1 MMHFILYGKEIQAEN
16 IPFLYGILDTLSLS
30 KIKITLYDLYE
41 ERLKEKIDL
50 AKYEYSTLP
59 MYSDLKKAGVDMLLS
74 LGGDG
79 TILRAALLT
88 HKNGTPILGVNL
100 GRLGF
105 LASIEGGKFKASLQ
119 NILRGEYILEQRSL
133 ISLGANKPLFQDWPI
148 ALNDMT
154 ISKRDTSAMIIIHTY
169 VDGEFLNSYWADGII
184 VSTPTGS
191 TGYSLSCGGPIVDP
205 RSQNLILT
213 PVSPHNLNIR
223 PVVLSDQSVIRFE
236 IEGRAD
242 NYLCTLDSRYE
253 TITKEHI
260 IEVRKSKHPIQL
272 VRFIDNSFIKTIRD
286 KMNWGYDSRNL
297 QF

>member
-1 MMHFILYGKEIQAEN
+1 MMHFILYGKEIQTEN
-16 IPFLYGILDTLSLS
+16 IPFLCGILDTLSLS

-41 ERLKEKIDL
+41 QRLKEKIDL
-50 AKYEYSTLP
+50 TQYEYSTLP

-105 LASIEGGKFKASLQ
+105 LASIEGSKFKSSLQ
-119 NILRGEYILEQRSL
+119 SILRGEYILEQRSL
-133 ISLGANKPLFQDWPI
+133 LSLGANKPLFQDWPI

-154 ISKRDTSAMIIIHTY
+154 ISKRDTSAMVIIHTY

-253 TITKEHI
+253 TITKDHI

-286 KMNWGYDSRNL
+286 KMNWGYDTRNL
-297 QF
+297 PF